1 MSMPSKREYQFGWLP
16 DLPDHRDLLYA
27 SVRKI
32 SRKLPVSV
40 DLRKQ
45 CPEVYDQG
53 SLGSCTANALGAAFQ
68 FGQIKQAIAN
78 FIPSRLFIYY
88 NERVQIQTELSDS
101 GAFIRDGIKSLNKD
115 GVCPESDWPYKIE
128 KFTQKPPIQLYQKA
142 LKNQVLQYMRLENWK
157 MNQLQTCLAEGYPFV
172 FGFSVYESFWAMGKN
187 AVIPMPKL
195 GERRIGG
202 HAVMAV
208 GYDQAKKRCLIR
220 NSWGSTWGKQ
230 GYAWMPFDYIS
241 NTHFAD
247 DFWTIRLVEDGSQ

>member
-1 MSMPSKREYQFGWLP
+1 MSTTSNREFRFGWLP
-16 DLPDHRDLLYA
+16 DLPDHRDIFYA

-32 SRKLPVSV
+32 SRKLPMNV

-68 FGQIKQAIAN
+68 FGQMKQRIEN

-88 NERVQIQTELSDS
+88 NERLQIHTALSDS

-115 GVCPESDWPYKIE
+115 GVCPESDWPYLIA
-128 KFTQKPPIQLYQKA
+128 KFTQKPPASLYKKA
-142 LKNQVLQYMRLENWK
+142 LRNQVLQYLRLENQK
-157 MNQLQTCLAEGYPFV
+157 INQLQNCLAEGFPFV
-172 FGFSVYESFWAMGKN
+172 FGFSVYESFWSMGKN

-195 GERRIGG
+195 GEGRIGG

-208 GYDQAKKRCLIR
+208 GYDQAKRQFLIR
-220 NSWGSTWGKQ
+220 NSWGASWGKK
-230 GYAWMPFDYIS
+230 GYAWMPFDYICQPDL
-241 NTHFAD
+241 AD
-247 DFWTIRLVEDGSQ
+247 DFWTIRLVEDGGH